1 MANVAVQPQTRRKS
15 AKTQRVREVLDVMTY
30 AVRQKPLS
38 GVGFIL
44 VGLMVVLAV
53 ISPWIAPYAPEEANP
68 LAYLQP
74 PSSSHWFGTDS
85 SGMDIFS
92 RVIVAPRV
100 DITIGVCATSLALII
115 GAPLGVI
122 SGFVGGIVAEVI
134 SRTADILQSFPV
146 FILAMALV
154 AVTGPSI
161 LTIIVVLA
169 FLTSPIYL
177 RLMRTQTY
185 ALREAP
191 FVEAANVVGNSKLRI
206 VIRHILPLA
215 VPPAIC
221 QLSVNVGFAILI
233 TAGLSFVGAGVRVP
247 TPEWGS
253 MISVGSTTII
263 TGQWW
268 TTLFPGLAIVVTVL
282 GFSLVGDAVGIILD
296 PRQR

>member
-1 MANVAVQPQTRRKS
+1 MADVTIKGRRDATPPAAWLREHLSVA
-15 AKTQRVREVLDVMTY
+15 AY
-30 AVRQKPLS
+30 ALRQNPLS
-38 GVGFIL
+38 ALGFLIVGV
-44 VGLMVVLAV
+44 MVFLA
-53 ISPWIAPYAPEEANP
+53 IFSPWLTPYPPQKANP

-74 PSSSHWFGTDS
+74 PSAAHWFGTDS

-92 RVIVAPRV
+92 RVIAAPRM
-100 DITIGVCATSLALII
+100 DITIGVCATLLALAI

-122 SGFVGGIVAEVI
+122 SGFFGGVGAEII

-154 AVTGPSI
+154 AVTGPSPA
-161 LTIIVVLA
+161 TIIVVIA

-191 FVEAANVVGNSKLRI
+191 FVEAARVIGNTKLKIVVK
-206 VIRHILPLA
+206 HILPLA
-215 VPPAIC
+215 VPPAIG

-253 MISVGSTTII
+253 MISVGSSTIM

-282 GFSLVGDAVGIILD
+282 GFSLVGDAVDIILD
-296 PRQR
+296 PRRR

>member
-1 MANVAVQPQTRRKS
+1 MANAAVQTKS
-15 AKTQRVREVLDVMTY
+15 WRSSSKSSRLREALGVLAY

-38 GVGFIL
+38 GVGIIL
-44 VGLMVVLAV
+44 VGTVVVLAI
-53 ISPWIAPYAPEEANP
+53 ISPWAAPYEPETANP

-74 PSSSHWFGTDS
+74 PGPSHWLGTDS

-100 DITIGVCATSLALII
+100 DITIGVCATLLALMI
-115 GAPLGVI
+115 GAPLGVV

-154 AVTGPSI
+154 AVTGPSV
-161 LTIIVVLA
+161 LTIIVVIA

-191 FVEAANVVGNSKLRI
+191 FVEAARVVGNSKLRI
-206 VIRHILPLA
+206 VTRHILPLA
-215 VPPAIC
+215 VPPAIS

-253 MISVGSTTII
+253 MISVGSTTIV

-282 GFSLVGDAVGIILD
+282 GFSLVGDVVNIILD